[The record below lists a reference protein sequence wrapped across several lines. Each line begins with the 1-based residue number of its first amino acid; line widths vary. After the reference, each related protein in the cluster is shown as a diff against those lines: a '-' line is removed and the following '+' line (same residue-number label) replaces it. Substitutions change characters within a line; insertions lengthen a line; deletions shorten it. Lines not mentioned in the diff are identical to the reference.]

1 MKCRYD
7 DSDVLQDLGR
17 PLVRHLW
24 IRLGLQIGV
33 KPTDSSFMGEKLGK
47 DDSCERIILL
57 VLPPLRSSD
66 YLRVQVLLSQILN
79 VF

>member
-33 KPTDSSFMGEKLGK
+33 KPTDSSFIGEKLGK

-57 VLPPLRSSD
+57 RFATFMFL
-66 YLRVQVLLSQILN
+66 
-79 VF
+79 